1 MSSEWRCY
9 NSNTGSS
16 RCHKSRKVRTIDD
29 VLANKDIPESIRDIV
44 EERFH
49 KITST
54 LNADGSKAT
63 LRSVKRVALIAT
75 CLFYTYIEKGQYYTI
90 DHFCKMFN
98 ITQQA
103 IGSGKDQYLQVFK
116 EARTLMIKPSNL
128 LKWLMNKANIP
139 MTHYNDI
146 LRLANIVKPIT
157 ANLKRAKPQA
167 VAAAIIYTWIC
178 TKKDVYD
185 ELGLSKSIY
194 SSMMDISQVTL
205 VTLVNDI
212 KDIVADNIVDAVG

>member
-1 MSSEWRCY
+1 
-9 NSNTGSS
+9 
-16 RCHKSRKVRTIDD
+16 
-29 VLANKDIPESIRDIV
+29 
-44 EERFH
+44 
-49 KITST
+49 
-54 LNADGSKAT
+54 
-63 LRSVKRVALIAT
+63 
-75 CLFYTYIEKGQYYTI
+75 
-90 DHFCKMFN
+90 
-98 ITQQA
+98 
-103 IGSGKDQYLQVFK
+103 
-116 EARTLMIKPSNL
+116 
-128 LKWLMNKANIP
+128 